1 MGLIK
6 RKIKRNKKATLV
18 KKGDKAFLSRVNQK
32 KYLACIQ
39 HNGTHPFWYQYKE
52 GQPETAFFMT
62 ECGEFLTFSEW
73 RRTATELGI
82 FKWSHSSLPREETEE
97 ERESIKKGREAI
109 RELLKERGTQI
120 RKRKEQKIIPKE
132 FWACEYC
139 GQTNKSEDG
148 KCINCGAS
156 RRHL

>member
-1 MGLIK
+1 M
-6 RKIKRNKKATLV
+6 RKSEKATLTRV
-18 KKGDKAFLSRVNQK
+18 GKKEL
-32 KYLACIQ
+32 LACVE
-39 HNGTHPFWYQYKE
+39 HNGAHPFWYQYKK
-52 GQPETAFFMT
+52 GHPETAFFMT
-62 ECGEFLTFSEW
+62 ECGEILTFSEW

-82 FKWSHSSLPREETEE
+82 LKPHKGGVIGEETEE

-120 RKRKEQKIIPKE
+120 QKRKEQKIIPKD

-139 GQTNKSEDG
+139 AQINKSEDG